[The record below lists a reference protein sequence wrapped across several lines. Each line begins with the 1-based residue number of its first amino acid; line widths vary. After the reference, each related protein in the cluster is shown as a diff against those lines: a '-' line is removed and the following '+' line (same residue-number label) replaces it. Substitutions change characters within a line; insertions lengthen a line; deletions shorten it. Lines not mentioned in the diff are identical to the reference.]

1 MLYFFSFLLFMRRIL
16 DSTIYV
22 FDLDGT
28 LTPPRKPMAADFAE
42 KFEGFLKAS
51 RAFIATGSDLAKVQ
65 EQMPQ
70 HIMDCFEGIFC
81 SMGNLLWAKGETV
94 YKNEIEIPAAMLE
107 KLHYY
112 RANTKYPGPLYDN
125 FIEKRTGMLN
135 FSVLGRNCPYE
146 AREDYRA
153 WDSKSGERKAI
164 QKELLSLFP
173 GWEVAVGGS
182 ISIDITPAGK
192 GKSQIAAYLRQ
203 HNPAEKIIFFGD
215 RTLPGGN
222 DYELAQALA
231 KMDNTK
237 TVQIS
242 GPEEVLEILQGRN

>member
-1 MLYFFSFLLFMRRIL
+1 MYHSK
-16 DSTIYV
+16 DSAIYV
-22 FDLDGT
+22 FDMDGT
-28 LTPPRKPMAADFAE
+28 LTPARKPMMPDFAA
-42 KFEGFLKAS
+42 KFEGFLKNS
-51 RAFIATGSDLAKVQ
+51 RAFIATGSDFAKVR

-81 SMGNLLWAKGETV
+81 SMGNLLWSKGKTV
-94 YKNEIEIPAAMLE
+94 YKNEIDVPPAMLK
-107 KLHYY
+107 KLSYY
-112 RANTKYPGPLYDN
+112 RKNTKYSGPLYEN
-125 FIEKRTGMLN
+125 FIEKRTGMVN

-146 AREDYRA
+146 AREQYKE
-153 WDSKSGERKAI
+153 WDAKNGERKSM
-164 QKELLSLFP
+164 QKELGRLFP
-173 GWEVAVGGS
+173 GWEIVVGGS

-192 GKSQIAAYLRQ
+192 GKSQIAEYLRR

-215 RTLPGGN
+215 RTFPGGN

>member
-1 MLYFFSFLLFMRRIL
+1 MRRIL

-94 YKNEIEIPAAMLE
+94 YKNEIEIPAAMLD
-107 KLHYY
+107 KLNFY
-112 RANTKYPGPLYDN
+112 RENTVYPHKLYPN

-146 AREDYRA
+146 ERERYKA
-153 WDSKSGERKAI
+153 WDASSGERKAM

-192 GKSQIAAYLRQ
+192 GKSQIAEYLRR